1 MRLIRAEGISAAGG
15 SFFARCAAPAAPRAA
30 GTGFVFRGGTKED
43 TSSIIWEYEYND
55 IYESG
60 DSTGSNSTAS
70 NTSSGSGNSI
80 GVDDNYQHNTGTENL
95 EGNTYLSGFP
105 IVCGLCF

>member
-1 MRLIRAEGISAAGG
+1 MKKRIAALLLSVGIVCTAAG
-15 SFFARCAAPAAPRAA
+15 C
-30 GTGFVFRGGTKED
+30 GGTKED

-80 GVDDNYQHNTGTENL
+80 GVDDNFQHNSGTTNL

>member
-1 MRLIRAEGISAAGG
+1 MKKRIAALLLSFGIVCTAAG
-15 SFFARCAAPAAPRAA
+15 C
-30 GTGFVFRGGTKED
+30 GGTKED

-70 NTSSGSGNSI
+70 NTSSCSGNSI
-80 GVDDNYQHNTGTENL
+80 GVDDNFQHNSGTMNL